1 MTREALQEITLEKI
15 NQNIYDKV
23 QQNWDALAKPLDSL
37 GEFETTFAKIG
48 AILSDE
54 TVPLEKKAVIVMCAD
69 NGIVEEGISQS
80 GQEVTACVAQALGER
95 KSSVCR
101 MAKAVG
107 ADVIPVDIGIA
118 TTEQIKGVLE
128 KKVAHGTRNFLK
140 EPAMTEQETLTAIAC
155 GIEVVKECRD
165 KGYTLLATGEMGI
178 GNTTTSAA
186 VAAALTGLSVEQVTG
201 KGAGLSE
208 DGLKHKI
215 DVIKRGLKLHSCA
228 GADAFSVLSAV
239 GGLDIA
245 GLCGVCIGA
254 GLYHIPVVLD
264 GVISVA
270 AAFAA
275 EQMVSGVKEYLI
287 ASHQSR
293 EPAAEFM
300 MQKLGLNPVLYA
312 NLALGEGTGAVLM
325 FSLLDTVGALYENKT
340 TFSDIKVEQY
350 TRF

>member
-15 NQNIYDKV
+15 DQNIYDKV

-128 KKVAHGTRNFLK
+128 
-140 EPAMTEQETLTAIAC
+140 QETLTAIAC
-155 GIEVVKECRD
+155 GIEVVKDCRE

-300 MQKLGLNPVLYA
+300 MQKLGLKPVLYA

-325 FSLLDTVGALYENKT
+325 FSLLDTVGALYDNKT

>member
-140 EPAMTEQETLTAIAC
+140 EPAMTEQETLAAIAC

-228 GADAFSVLSAV
+228 DAFSALSAV

-254 GLYHIPVVLD
+254 GMYRIPVVLD

-275 EQMVSGVKEYLI
+275 EQMVPGVKEYLI

-293 EPAAEFM
+293 EPAAELM
-300 MQKLGLNPVLYA
+300 MQKLGLKPVLYA

>member
-1 MTREALQEITLEKI
+1 MELQIRKPDREIEK
-15 NQNIYDKV
+15 KV
-23 QQNWDALAKPLDSL
+23 KENWDRVAKPLDGL
-37 GEFETTFAKIG
+37 GEFEGLIARIG
-48 AILSDE
+48 AILE
-54 TVPLEKKAVIVMCAD
+54 TAEISIGKKAVIVMCAD
-69 NGIVEEGISQS
+69 NGIVAEGISQS
-80 GQEVTACVAQALGER
+80 GQEVTACVTQALGER

-155 GIEVVKECRD
+155 GIEVVKDCRD

-300 MQKLGLNPVLYA
+300 MMKA
-312 NLALGEGTGAVLM
+312 TA
-325 FSLLDTVGALYENKT
+325 F
-340 TFSDIKVEQY
+340 
-350 TRF
+350 